1 MLTRLYIDNFRC
13 FEKFEWRPG
22 RKQLII
28 GRNGTGKTSLMDA
41 LRYLRLTAAR
51 GDRLETWFKLDQRTL
66 WLDQRE
72 QVFEIEARIE
82 GGNYAYRLVI
92 EPQGRPRRPVV
103 RSESLSLNDQPVLVV
118 EGGQLIAVGSE
129 SRKGYAL
136 EQSRAALPTVAEESN
151 RRELRRFREW
161 LGRVVCSHINPF
173 SMEARAEKEALRPR
187 VDFANM
193 AGWYRH
199 LVQARRRE
207 DLAFLQDL
215 RKSLDGFDQLFLEDA
230 GESVRVL
237 YAEFLRDGR
246 TAKIPFGK
254 LSDGQRCLIC
264 LYAIMHFVVS
274 KGDMVIIDEPD
285 NFISLREIQPWLMA
299 IEEMAD
305 DHKGQ
310 VILISHHPEI
320 LNQWA
325 PAYGVQFVRDGA
337 GPVWV
342 EKFKG
347 DPESPLSAAELVAR
361 GWDLE

>member
-13 FEKFEWRPG
+13 FEKFEWKPG
-22 RKQLII
+22 RKQLIL

-51 GDRLETWFKLDQRTL
+51 GDRLESWFKLDQRTL

-72 QVFEIEARIE
+72 QVFEIEAQIE
-82 GGNYAYRLVI
+82 RRNYTYRLVI
-92 EPQGRPRRPVV
+92 EPKGQPRRPVV
-103 RSESLSLNDQPVLVV
+103 RAESLSLNGQPVLVV
-118 EGGQLIAVGSE
+118 ENGRLIAVGSE
-129 SRKGYAL
+129 SRPGYAM
-136 EQSRAALPTVAEESN
+136 EQSRAALPTVAEDSN
-151 RRELRRFREW
+151 GRDLRRFRDW
-161 LGRVVCSHINPF
+161 LGRLVCSHINPF
-173 SMEARAEKEALRPR
+173 SMVARAEKEALRPR
-187 VDFANM
+187 VDLANM

-207 DLAFLQDL
+207 DLAFLKDL

-246 TAKIPFGK
+246 SVRIPFSK

-264 LYAIMHFVVS
+264 LYALMHFVVS
-274 KGDMVIIDEPD
+274 RGDLVIIDEPD

-299 IEEMAD
+299 IEEIAD
-305 DHKGQ
+305 DQDGQ
-310 VILISHHPEI
+310 IILISHHPEI

-325 PAYGVQFVRDGA
+325 PSYGVQFIRDGA
-337 GPVWV
+337 GPVSV
-342 EKFKG
+342 EKFQG

-361 GWDLE
+361 GWDRE